1 MAKALKRQSS
11 DVIPTSLKKKEK
23 QLTKML
29 FIIFVCFML
38 TYLPAFVVKK
48 VSLTKI
54 QEIQNFEIRP
64 KNSLSWQTVCEL
76 F

>member
-54 QEIQNFEIRP
+54 SEIQNFEILT
-64 KNSLSWQTVCEL
+64 KKFTEL
-76 F
+76 ADSV

>member
-54 QEIQNFEIRP
+54 PEIQKFEIIP
-64 KNSLSWQTVCEL
+64 EPT
-76 F
+76 